1 MVLINTVYL
10 AHLQMLHHL
19 GNLPQRLVQ
28 SNKAVYDHV
37 DCPPV
42 GYPEIT
48 DELFCHRYYLR
59 NFCNTERFP
68 DWPIVDHVPFL
79 QVHPLMVLQNLAEQ

>member
-1 MVLINTVYL
+1 
-10 AHLQMLHHL
+10 MLHHL

-79 QVHPLMVLQNLAEQ
+79 QVHCFLNQICYRLSKDDA